1 MSEHLTLHDDREVF
15 CNRLG
20 HYLRFRYCRTTEG
33 GPCTKVLDCWLRSFD
48 VVDFMRRH
56 HSDEELMAIP
66 REMKPKVASM
76 IGLLGR
82 ARRGNTTALG
92 A

>member
-1 MSEHLTLHDDREVF
+1 MSEPLTVHDDREVF
-15 CNRLG
+15 CHRLG

-33 GPCTKVLDCWLRSFD
+33 GPCTKILDCWFRSFD

-56 HSDEELMAIP
+56 LTDEELMAVP
-66 REMKPKVASM
+66 PEAETEVASM
-76 IGLLGR
+76 AGLVGK
-82 ARRGNTTALG
+82 ARRAQRGALG